1 MNGFRLYWLLW
12 LTVGFVIPETYALIT
27 NARNTLSWTVWD
39 WFGVKEGVPLSH
51 WTALHVLLLLFMLWL
66 FFHFVFGIWR

>member
-1 MNGFRLYWLLW
+1 MTGWRLYWLLW
-12 LTVGFVIPETYALIT
+12 LIVGFCVPETYTLIT

-51 WTALHVLLLLFMLWL
+51 WTFLHILLLLFMFWL